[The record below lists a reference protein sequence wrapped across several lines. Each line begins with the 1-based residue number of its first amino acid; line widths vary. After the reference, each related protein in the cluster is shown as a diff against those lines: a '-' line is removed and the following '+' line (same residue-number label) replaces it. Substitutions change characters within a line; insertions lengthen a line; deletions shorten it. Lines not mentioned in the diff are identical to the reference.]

1 MYDFKPFDKI
11 LVRDNDSQ
19 LWNIDF
25 FSCYNNGTGT
35 LFAAGGIPW
44 NQAIPYEGNEHLAGT
59 YGAPKLIW
67 EPKPNELVAVSD
79 NAVEWVMRIFK
90 ETIHE
95 NGTNRFITKIGKANS
110 PTTISW
116 RYCEPVKKHFDFI
129 LPE

>member
-1 MYDFKPFDKI
+1 MPEFKMFDKV
-11 LVRDNDSQ
+11 LVRDSDKDD
-19 LWNIDF
+19 WVATF
-25 FSCYNNGTGT
+25 FSHYDAEGQIIAINDAPWEYC
-35 LFAAGGIPW
+35 IP
-44 NQAIPYEGNEHLAGT
+44 ALGNEDLVGT
-59 YGAPKLIW
+59 NRSKW

-79 NAVEWVMRIFK
+79 NSVEWVMRIFK

>member
-1 MYDFKPFDKI
+1 MFEFKMFDKV
-11 LVRDNDSQ
+11 LVRDSDKDE
-19 LWNIDF
+19 WVATF
-25 FSCYNNGTGT
+25 FSHYDAEGQIIAINDAPWEYC
-35 LFAAGGIPW
+35 IP
-44 NQAIPYEGNEHLAGT
+44 ALGNEHLVGT
-59 YGAPKLIW
+59 YNAPKPIW

-79 NAVEWVMRIFK
+79 NAMEWVMRIFK

-110 PTTISW
+110 STIISW